1 MLFSVKVDINNV
13 IIAKTCTLKFKKIM
27 SSTPVQLYTPS
38 HPTSILK
45 FLDPLSTNVGQN
57 ACMLHSDTS
66 TVLGDLS
73 MWVKFFRQSYDVY
86 FWFSKH
92 KPIQYWLSVKSS
104 TYLSFYKYSTWKNL
118 LSLTTIE
125 HAALI

>member
-45 FLDPLSTNVGQN
+45 FRDPLSTNVGQN
-57 ACMLHSDTS
+57 VCMLHSDTS

-73 MWVKFFRQSYDVY
+73 MWVKFFHLSYDVY
-86 FWFSKH
+86 FWFSRH
-92 KPIQYWLSVKSS
+92 KQIQYWLRDESS
-104 TYLSFYKYSTWKNL
+104 TDLSFYKYPTWNNL

-125 HAALI
+125 HADF